1 MHGAARKFSERE
13 AALIAV
19 ACAERRGDMVG
30 GHFLEFGEMLFG
42 RFGVAA
48 ALIGAGYAKFG
59 GSMKRKYGE
68 SFLECRDRKIVVLKL
83 RIQIAD
89 EIPRV
94 GFVGNLRDVRER
106 SDTFFRV
113 TEIFVD
119 EPEVV
124 PSVRILRKFFSSSR
138 KSGARRLK
146 LLLSEQRDAEIESRD
161 FEGRVGGERLLKKFL
176 RIGGP
181 LLIHV
186 SDAKRVEAIRFGG
199 VHVGRGFLRSC
210 RRRSLCGAGMKKS
223 SSSEE

>member
-1 MHGAARKFSERE
+1 MNGNGGRCVLHGAARKFSERE

-89 EIPRV
+89 EIPRI
-94 GFVGNLRDVRER
+94 GFIGNLRDVREGV
-106 SDTFFRV
+106 DAFFRV

-119 EPEVV
+119 EAEVV
-124 PSVRILRKFFSSSR
+124 PSVGILRKFFR
-138 KSGARRLK
+138 GGGKRGA
-146 LLLSEQRDAEIESRD
+146 
-161 FEGRVGGERLLKKFL
+161 
-176 RIGGP
+176 
-181 LLIHV
+181 
-186 SDAKRVEAIRFGG
+186 
-199 VHVGRGFLRSC
+199 
-210 RRRSLCGAGMKKS
+210 
-223 SSSEE
+223 